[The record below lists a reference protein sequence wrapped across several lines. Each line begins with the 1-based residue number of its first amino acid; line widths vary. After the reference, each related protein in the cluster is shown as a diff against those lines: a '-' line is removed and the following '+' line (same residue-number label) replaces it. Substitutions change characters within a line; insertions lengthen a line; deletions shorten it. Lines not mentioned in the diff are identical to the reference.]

1 MPNMKVQKT
10 IQRGT
15 AKLVT
20 EFVPLKWG
28 GSGFRKHQSETMD
41 KGNPETVLVTSR
53 GQKTIRLD
61 QRPKSE
67 IKDATTEI
75 TLVAGRGTGTRKIK
89 IINN

>member
-20 EFVPLKWG
+20 EFVPLNWA
-28 GSGFRKHQSETMD
+28 GSAFRKHQSETMD
-41 KGNPETVLVTSR
+41 KANPDTVLVTSR

-67 IKDATTEI
+67 IKEVTTEI
-75 TLVAGRGTGTRKIK
+75 TLVTGRGTGTRKIK